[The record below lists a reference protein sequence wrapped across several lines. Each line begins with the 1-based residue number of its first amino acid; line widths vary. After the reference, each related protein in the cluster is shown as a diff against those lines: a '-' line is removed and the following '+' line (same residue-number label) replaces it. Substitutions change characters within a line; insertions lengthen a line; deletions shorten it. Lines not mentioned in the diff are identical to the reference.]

1 MTALE
6 QQAATTAEDTAWRR
20 LDQRMLLVYPINQ
33 VGRMLPLL
41 VGVVLAGSGTGRG
54 GPWGLIGGGVAISLG
69 LLRWF
74 TTAYRITAAQIQV
87 RRGVLR
93 RQVVSV
99 SLDRVRTVDVSVS
112 AMHRILGLARVTVGT
127 GLSDRR
133 RDDALRLDGLSSAD
147 VARLR
152 DELLHRHDSIEAEV
166 ALSQEVLVA
175 AEPSWV
181 RYAPF
186 TLSGFVTVFVV
197 LGFAW
202 RVVTEA
208 HVDPRRLTTVSG
220 ELVVAAPWLTALV
233 GGVVLLVVVAAAST
247 VGYVLAFW
255 GFRLVRT
262 ADGVLQVTRGLIST
276 RSTAI
281 EERRLRGMELSEPL
295 LLRAARGARCIA
307 IATGL
312 RVGRGAERGGT
323 LLLPPAPREEAVRV
337 VAEVLR
343 ARDPVTSPLAQH
355 GDAARRRRY
364 TRMAIA
370 LAVLAAAVVLLS
382 RLVPVLAWSWEVMVV
397 LVPCG
402 VALAYDRYRSLGHA
416 LAGRFLV
423 ARRGSLVRRRY
434 MLDCDGIIGW
444 NLTRSFFQRRVGLAT
459 LVATTAAGRQRYDV
473 QDVPLDEA
481 VRLADQVVPGL
492 LTPFLV
498 PDEAAASGH

>member
-1 MTALE
+1 MNALQ
-6 QQAATTAEDTAWRR
+6 QQAAAVAENGAWRR
-20 LDQRMLLVYPINQ
+20 LDQRMLLVSPVRE
-33 VGRMLPLL
+33 VGRLLPLL
-41 VGVVLAGSGTGRG
+41 VGIVLAGSGTGRSG
-54 GPWGLIGGGVAISLG
+54 LWGLAGGAVAISLG
-69 LLRWF
+69 VLRWF
-74 TTAYRITAAQIQV
+74 TTTYRITAAQIQV
-87 RRGVLR
+87 RKGILR
-93 RQVVSV
+93 RQVISV

-112 AMHRILGLARVTVGT
+112 AMHRVLGLARVTVGT

-133 RDDALRLDGLSSAD
+133 RDDALRLDGLSAAD
-147 VARLR
+147 AARLR
-152 DELLHRHDSIEAEV
+152 DELLQRHDSTEAEV
-166 ALSQEVLVA
+166 AVSQEVLVA
-175 AEPSWV
+175 AARSWV

-202 RVVTEA
+202 RVVSEA
-208 HVDPRRLTTVSG
+208 HVDPRRLTAVSG
-220 ELVVAAPWLTALV
+220 QLPVDPPW
-233 GGVVLLVVVAAAST
+233 VAAAAGVFVLLILVTAAST
-247 VGYVLAFW
+247 LGYVLAFW

-262 ADGVLQVTRGLIST
+262 ADGVLQVTRGLVST

-337 VAEVLR
+337 IAAVLR
-343 ARDPVTSPLAQH
+343 SWDPVTAPLARH
-355 GDAARRRRY
+355 GAGAHRRRY
-364 TRMAIA
+364 TRVAIA
-370 LAVLAAAVVLLS
+370 LALLAGVVVLLS
-382 RLVPVLAWSWEVMVV
+382 RLVPMLGWTWEVMLV
-397 LVPCG
+397 LIPCG
-402 VALAYDRYRSLGHA
+402 AALAYDRYRSLGHA
-416 LAGRFLV
+416 LVGRFLV

-444 NLTRSFFQRRVGLAT
+444 NLTQSFFQRRLGLAT

-473 QDVPLDEA
+473 QDVRLDEA
-481 VRLADQVVPGL
+481 VRVADQAVPGL

-498 PDEAAASGH
+498 DGKTAY

>member
-1 MTALE
+1 MTAV
-6 QQAATTAEDTAWRR
+6 QQQTSTTADQATWRR
-20 LDQRMLLVYPINQ
+20 LDQRMLLVYPIRE
-33 VGRMLPLL
+33 VGRMFPLL
-41 VGVVLAGSGTGRG
+41 VGVVLAGSGSGRSG
-54 GPWGLIGGGVAISLG
+54 LWGLIGGAVAIGTG

-74 TTAYRITAAQIQV
+74 TTTYRITSAQVQV
-87 RRGVLR
+87 RRGLLR

-112 AMHRILGLARVTVGT
+112 VMHRILGLTRVTVGT
-127 GLSDRR
+127 GLSDRG
-133 RDDALRLDGLSSAD
+133 RDNALRLDGLSSAD
-147 VARLR
+147 ATRLR
-152 DELLHRHDSIEAEV
+152 NELLHRNDSTEALV
-166 ALSQEVLVA
+166 AASQEVLVVA
-175 AEPSWV
+175 APSWV

-186 TLSGFVTVFVV
+186 TLSGFVTIFVV

-202 RVVTEA
+202 RVVSEA
-208 HVDPRRLTTVSG
+208 HVDPRRLTIVSG
-220 ELVVAAPWLTALV
+220 QLAVDTPWLAALV
-233 GGVVLLVVVAAAST
+233 GGLVLLVLVAAAST
-247 VGYVLAFW
+247 LGYVLAFW

-343 ARDPVTSPLAQH
+343 TRDPVTAPLARH
-355 GDAARRRRY
+355 GDAAHRRRY
-364 TRMAIA
+364 TRVAIA
-370 LAVLAAAVVLLS
+370 LTILAAAAVLVS
-382 RLVPVLAWSWEVMVV
+382 RLVPLLAWTWEAMLL

-416 LAGRFLV
+416 RVGRFLV

-444 NLTRSFFQRRVGLAT
+444 NLTQSFFQRRLGLAT
-459 LVATTAAGRQRYDV
+459 LTATTAAGRQGYDV
-473 QDVPLDEA
+473 QDVSLNEA
-481 VRLADQVVPGL
+481 VRIADQAVPGL
-492 LTPFLV
+492 LTPFLTT
-498 PDEAAASGH
+498 DQAER